1 MHLSLTL
8 ADDGDGGGG
17 ALGAGGGELVVLA
30 VDGVG
35 ADPDVGDG
43 VHDHLGGVVVLGAA
57 DLQLQLLLDHVD
69 AGSDLAREV
78 RVVDAV
84 VDDAVRR
91 LLQRPRTYYLSL
103 EITARHVSWEAQ
115 KPSVDCT
122 FMGMAAILLACAN
135 PVMSYSMSL

>member
-1 MHLSLTL
+1 MNLDPFLNHSLPIFKSLTL

-91 LLQRPRTYYLSL
+91 LLQRPRKCHFSRNHCETCPRMGKTDAASGL
-103 EITARHVSWEAQ
+103 AVAQ
-115 KPSVDCT
+115 C
-122 FMGMAAILLACAN
+122 C
-135 PVMSYSMSL
+135 